1 MSDSKV
7 FMFPETGSSNGELM
21 SVLAPLLS
29 QRGVDPNV
37 LLALNKDNNGWG
49 GEGGWFMWVIFLF
62 FLMGWGGNGWGGF
75 GNRGGLSQGSADLA
89 GLINNDNGREL
100 LMSAIQGNANAISQL
115 ASTLN
120 CSVGNIQTAING
132 VLAQVQNV
140 GNQVGMS
147 SQQVINAIQ
156 AGNCQ
161 LGSQLAQ
168 CCCTIQDA
176 ITRQGYENQ
185 LATVNQTN
193 VLQNAINNVAT
204 GQERGFSSVAYET
217 QRQTCDIENSIKT
230 ATTQILEGQRAA
242 EMREMQNKIDALREL
257 NSQKDTAI
265 NNSQQTAIFSQMI
278 QSATAPLA
286 GALANLQSDI
296 NGVKCKLPETVTVP
310 FSNATAI
317 PTCVATT
324 FGLNSLLGGYGF
336 NTWGNW
342 NNNSLWG

>member
-7 FMFPETGSSNGELM
+7 FMFPETKSTSGELM
-21 SVLAPLLS
+21 GILAPFLQ

-37 LLALNKDNNGWG
+37 LLAMNGRNNDGAFG

-75 GNRGGLSQGSADLA
+75 GGNNRGGLSQGGADLA

-100 LMSAIQGNANAISQL
+100 LMSAIQGNGTAISQL

-120 CSVGNIQTAING
+120 CSVGNIQAAING
-132 VLAQVQNV
+132 VLSSVQSV

-147 SQQVINAIQ
+147 GQQVINAIQ

-161 LGSQLAQ
+161 LGNQLAQ
-168 CCCTIQDA
+168 CCCSIQDA

-193 VLQNAINNVAT
+193 TLQTSLNTIAT

-217 QRQTCDIENSIKT
+217 QRQTCDLQNAIEASTNKI
-230 ATTQILEGQRAA
+230 IEGQRAA

-257 NSQKDTAI
+257 NSQKDTVI
-265 NNSQQTAIFSQMI
+265 NNGQQTAIFSQMI
-278 QSATAPLA
+278 QSATTPIATA
-286 GALANLQSDI
+286 VATLQGDV
-296 NGVKCKLPETVTVP
+296 NGIKCKLPDTTTIAYSPVVGVP
-310 FSNATAI
+310 S
-317 PTCVATT
+317 CVAAQ
-324 FGLNSLLGGYGF
+324 FGLNALGSGYGL
-336 NTWGNW
+336 WGS
-342 NNNSLWG
+342 NSLWG